1 MIADRGLHTY
11 VLGEN
16 EYFDMVSQ
24 LTNEHNIA
32 ALPHWKS

>member
-16 EYFDMVSQ
+16 EYCDMVSQ